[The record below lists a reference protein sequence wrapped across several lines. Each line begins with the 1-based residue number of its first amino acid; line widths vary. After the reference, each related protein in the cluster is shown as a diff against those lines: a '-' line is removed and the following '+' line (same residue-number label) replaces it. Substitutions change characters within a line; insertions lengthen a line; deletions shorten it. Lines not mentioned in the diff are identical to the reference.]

1 MVSEVSYT
9 TPPLLQSLFQA
20 SLDPSHVPGSVPVKD
35 LNFQQAELPPQ
46 SEMKPREYGGFY
58 AYKPVAT
65 MLHASN
71 GAPPDTEVTHW
82 NP

>member
-1 MVSEVSYT
+1 M
-9 TPPLLQSLFQA
+9 
-20 SLDPSHVPGSVPVKD
+20 D
-35 LNFQQAELPPQ
+35 LNLQQAELPPQ

-82 NP
+82 NS